1 MRMNIPAGGR
11 STSTSTATPSTSASS
26 TQTNTSDSTNSSG
39 TQTGAQNTSE
49 TQTQT
54 PGRPRTTAFVLPG
67 MPGGGFP
74 GMPGIGGMS
83 GIPGFPIPGFPP
95 PIDPYLPCSS
105 RYFFRQQTRLNE
117 QQQFRP
123 SAMPGQP
130 RNGGQTE
137 SQNGAQPRVRP
148 EAPNI
153 PGVNIPNMNVRILKT
168 QYVPTVGIE
177 PNIIITVFCYGNR

>member
-1 MRMNIPAGGR
+1 MNIPAGGR
-11 STSTSTATPSTSASS
+11 GTSASTATPSTSASS
-26 TQTNTSDSTNSSG
+26 TQTITSDSSNSSG

-54 PGRPRTTAFVLPG
+54 PGRPRTTAFVMPGMPGIPG

-105 RYFFRQQTRLNE
+105 RYFFRQQARLNE

-123 SAMPGQP
+123 STIPGQP
-130 RNGGQTE
+130 RNGGQAE
-137 SQNGAQPRVRP
+137 SQTDAQPRVRP

-153 PGVNIPNMNVRILKT
+153 PGVNIPNMNVRILKYT
-168 QYVPTVGIE
+168 KHECTYFKIYQT
-177 PNIIITVFCYGNR
+177 